1 MTTAKLEATEEAIE
15 ILLQSLDEQ
24 THSKILLKNRLNLVG
39 MFTGGGDIEPEIS
52 AAHAFLSDIMNPGY
66 CGGNGV
72 LCEILSDALA
82 LATDFKM
89 SIYVWEVFL
98 QWAIVEEDIYLYGPS
113 EQENFL
119 EAFPELFEGNDIIRD
134 YAEKIGLETA

>member
-1 MTTAKLEATEEAIE
+1 MTTAKLEAIEEAIE
-15 ILLQSLDEQ
+15 ILLQSLDEETQ
-24 THSKILLKNRLNLVG
+24 SKILLKNRPNLVG
-39 MFTGGGDIEPEIS
+39 MFTCGEDIGPEIS
-52 AAHAFLSDIMNPGY
+52 AAYTFLSNIRDSDYGEDLIPY
-66 CGGNGV
+66 K
-72 LCEILSDALA
+72 ILSDAFE

-98 QWAIVEEDIYLYGPS
+98 EQAIVQEDICMYGPF